1 MTIILNNLFT
11 KKEPLLAYP
20 IVAKPTK
27 NREKTEKKYST
38 KKKENFGL
46 KVEIKKKSQISNKQ
60 KNKWAGTNKKYV

>member
-11 KKEPLLAYP
+11 KKEPKLAYP

-46 KVEIKKKSQISNKQ
+46 KVEIKKNHKSQ
-60 KNKWAGTNKKYV
+60 KNKWAGTNKKYNY

>member
-11 KKEPLLAYP
+11 KKEPKLAYP

-46 KVEIKKKSQISNKQ
+46 KVEKKKIKNLNQ
-60 KNKWAGTNKKYV
+60 KKKKKMGRYQTKI